1 MDGSADT
8 ANMKDEGPRH
18 QPGTKRRGSEAIAAP
33 TFEVVTAWIIMAT

>member
-18 QPGTKRRGSEAIAAP
+18 LAGTKRRGIEVIAAP
-33 TFEVVTAWIIMAT
+33 TFEVCNGMIIMSM